1 VLEAWEKK
9 YHVSRNNP
17 FGLLKHVGEDVP
29 GALQFVQPDRL
40 SQSYFGGCWRFFE
53 LSNGGFY
60 MSPPDDA
67 YEICIDS
74 NGFHGLM
81 SADAAGIAVCL
92 VSFSQL
98 SFEYATDIFSEH
110 FHQLREFASDHLEA
124 VAIFEAID

>member
-1 VLEAWEKK
+1 MGEEIPCVAQQPIRSAEACGRGRSWRASVRAARSTFPE
-9 YHVSRNNP
+9 
-17 FGLLKHVGEDVP
+17 
-29 GALQFVQPDRL
+29 
-40 SQSYFGGCWRFFE
+40 YFGGCWRFFE